1 MAQESHA
8 NTSGVATRE
17 FHFSHIKSKVIQI
30 VVKGVHLPHIL
41 TRDCIFLLFFF
52 GLCVGKA
59 LVSCIHGQSR
69 PLSLFSLRFNAKPS
83 DVASCAG
90 KMTALALVK
99 I

>member
-52 GLCVGKA
+52 LPVCWQGTSL
-59 LVSCIHGQSR
+59 LYSR
-69 PLSLFSLRFNAKPS
+69 SELAPESVFPKVQCKPS
-83 DVASCAG
+83 DMASCVG